1 MKKVDIDKINNSTYE
16 EAYRFDKLLFENK
29 NKKNPTSIRYMLK
42 LERVLD
48 YVNKY
53 FTFPRYKILDVGC
66 AQGYMSLILAE
77 KGYDVIA
84 IDLDINFLKYAK
96 LKYEYGKI
104 DFVASNAENLPFK
117 AKFDIIILGELLEHV
132 AYPERILEECRRLL
146 NEKGILII
154 TTPNGRFILKNFFIN
169 ENNKLSYKY
178 LPTFSKIKN
187 RKSLIVKQYGHGV
200 KEHLFL
206 FTCRELRHILKN
218 FNILNFDYIQSLF
231 ISPNAFF
238 PIYSKFLPLNILK
251 KLDLYISKI
260 PVIGG
265 VISSTLIFVVQKE
278 ERI

>member
-16 EAYRFDKLLFENK
+16 EAYKFDKLLFENK

-48 YVNKY
+48 YVSKY
-53 FTFPRYKILDVGC
+53 FTFAKILDVGC

-84 IDLDINFLKYAK
+84 TDLDINFLKYAK

-104 DFVASNAENLPFK
+104 DFAVSNAEKLPFK

-132 AYPERILEECRRLL
+132 AYPERVLNQCRRLL
-146 NEKGILII
+146 NDKGILLI
-154 TTPNGRFILKNFFIN
+154 TTPNGRFIFKDFFLN

-187 RKSLIVKQYGHGV
+187 RKSLTEKQYGHGV

-206 FTCRELRHILKN
+206 FTRRELKHILKN
-218 FNILNFDYIQSLF
+218 YKILNFDYIQSLF
-231 ISPNAFF
+231 ISPNPFF
-238 PIYSKFLPLNILK
+238 PIYSKFLCLNILK

-278 ERI
+278 ERT